1 MRRAAASRPTP
12 LALWRAVEAQHVVS
26 TMVLVDTR
34 DEQQLLE
41 ELIEGAK
48 PALAPGTQRL
58 HYLLATPFRYRSPY
72 GSRFRTSN
80 DPGVLYGAEEQR
92 TACAELG
99 YWRWRFLHD
108 SPALDRLDT
117 AAQTVFQLLVEGRTI
132 DLRGAAYQGRRAEW
146 TAPADYTSCQQLGQE
161 AREAGVDL
169 IRYESVRDP
178 EHGGCGAVLNPAA
191 LSHPAPV
198 AQETW
203 YLLVTRERARWW
215 RSDWRMGAAAW
226 DFEIAALGA
235 RPA

>member
-1 MRRAAASRPTP
+1 
-12 LALWRAVEAQHVVS
+12 VEAQHVVS
-26 TMVLVDTR
+26 TMVLVDTLA
-34 DEQQLLE
+34 EQRLLE

-48 PALAPGTQRL
+48 PALAPGTERL

-72 GSRFRTSN
+72 SSRFRTSN

-99 YWRWRFLHD
+99 YWRWRFLQD
-108 SPALDRLDT
+108 SPALDGLDT
-117 AAQTVFQLLVEGRTI
+117 AAQTVFQLAIEGRTI
-132 DLRGAAYQGRRAEW
+132 DLRHTPYRARRAEW
-146 TAPADYTSCQQLGQE
+146 TARFDYASCQQLGSD

-178 EHGGCGAVLNPAA
+178 QHGGCGAVLRPAA
-191 LSHPAPV
+191 IAHPAPV

-203 YLLVTRERARWW
+203 YLLVTRNRVRWW
-215 RSDWRMGAAAW
+215 RADWRTGPAAW
-226 DFEIAALGA
+226 DFEVEALEA